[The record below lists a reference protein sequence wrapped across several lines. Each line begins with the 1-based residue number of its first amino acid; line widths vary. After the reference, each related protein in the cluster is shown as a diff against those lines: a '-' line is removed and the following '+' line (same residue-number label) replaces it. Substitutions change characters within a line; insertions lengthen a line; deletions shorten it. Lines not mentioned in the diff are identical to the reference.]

1 MNRRLTDWLDSAQG
15 AALRHTESAL
25 LGEAL
30 EDCFGWELLQ
40 IGAWG
45 TGRELIAKGRT
56 RSQAVL
62 ASTPCAGVDV
72 LTRLTQLPIASDSVD
87 CVVLPHTLEFEADPY
102 AVLREVDRVLAG
114 EGKLLVLGFAPF
126 SPWGA
131 RALASRSG
139 FPPGLRRVLAERRL
153 ARRAAGE
160 MARIILNTGARAH
173 LLDHLQVITG
183 ALLKPLFLKGS
194 HFPPVLLQPVAKFQA
209 NGFHGDPVAFI
220 GANIMTA
227 GINCDLIKLFQKF

>member
-40 IGAWG
+40 VGAWG

-62 ASTPCAGVDV
+62 ASAPGAGVDV

-131 RALASRSG
+131 RALAAGAGR
-139 FPPGLRRVLAERRL
+139 AAARRL
-153 ARRAAGE
+153 AAP
-160 MARIILNTGARAH
+160 ARLRDQRIS
-173 LLDHLQVITG
+173 
-183 ALLKPLFLKGS
+183 PLS
-194 HFPPVLLQPVAKFQA
+194 A
-209 NGFHGDPVAFI
+209 
-220 GANIMTA
+220 
-227 GINCDLIKLFQKF
+227 